1 MNTRESST
9 ICYLS
14 VLVKG
19 SPVELVGV
27 REALGPGALP
37 DRDQPV
43 LVWVQHSPLLP
54 HWLRVGD
61 RC

>member
-1 MNTRESST
+1 M
-9 ICYLS
+9 
-14 VLVKG
+14 LVKG
-19 SPVELVGV
+19 SPVELVSV

-61 RC
+61 CC